1 MWDVGETL
9 GRNLVLEIKFEM
21 PVEERSQLKRVHVC
35 FLHPHMQKFPML
47 SAQHHARA
55 SLSH

>member
-1 MWDVGETL
+1 MWGETL

-21 PVEERSQLKRVHVC
+21 LVEERSKLKRVHMC
-35 FLHPHMQKFPML
+35 FLHTHMQKFSML

-55 SLSH
+55 LLSH